1 MVAMDIQ
8 EENPLLL
15 KTIFIQEMLDRGF
28 LASNLIYVSF
38 AHTQDVIDKYLENAL
53 EVFQLIA
60 NNKDN
65 LDSLLKSEIS
75 HNGFQ
80 RLN

>member
-1 MVAMDIQ
+1 MAMDIQ

-38 AHTQDVIDKYLENAL
+38 AHTHDIIDKYLENAL

-60 NNKDN
+60 SHKDN
-65 LDSLLKSEIS
+65 LKVLLKSEICHS
-75 HNGFQ
+75 GFQ